1 MKLLH
6 ITSAY
11 PEYFREIYQR
21 NNQLAGACYRKQKD
35 FIDYD
40 AFGWGDFWYH
50 ALRPRGVDIQ
60 EIWYNAAPLQY
71 AWWREYRSETTLPED
86 IEEIAA
92 EQAADFQPEVLW
104 FNESSPSLLQKIRE
118 KCPKLKVVV
127 GWAGSA
133 LPPLEL
139 YDSMDLVFSCAQES
153 VDRLN
158 SSGKRAALMHHGF
171 EPRILDRVPKTS
183 EKEFAVTFIGQ
194 IIRGSEF
201 HNERSKLLEDLA
213 RNIDLSIFSSIAGL
227 GQKHEIRTKL
237 QQVKYGLDKT
247 LFAAGLTNKMKR
259 KSLPVSQRNPQL
271 EPYLHPAKYGLEM
284 YETIRK
290 SKVVLNIH
298 ADSSPKFASN
308 MRLFETTG
316 MGSCLFTD
324 WRENLPELF
333 RPDFEI
339 VTYKNREECIEKA
352 KWLLEH
358 PREAEA
364 IAKAGQERTLREHT
378 FSHRAEGFLAKVKAL
393 L

>member
-21 NNQLAGACYRKQKD
+21 NNRLAFASYEKQKN

-40 AFGWGDFWYH
+40 AFGWGDFWFH
-50 ALRPRGVDIQ
+50 ALRPHGVEIQ
-60 EIWYNAAPLQY
+60 EILYNAAPLQQ
-71 AWWREYRSETTLPED
+71 AWWKENRSETELPIDLEL
-86 IEEIAA
+86 IAA
-92 EQAADFQPEVLW
+92 EQAAEFQPEVLW
-104 FNESSPSLLQKIRE
+104 FNESSPSLLNKIRE
-118 KCPKLKVVV
+118 KCPKLRLVL

-139 YDSMDLVFSCAQES
+139 YKSMDLVFSCAQES

-158 SSGKRAALMHHGF
+158 AAGFKAALMHHGF
-171 EPRILDRVPKTS
+171 DPRILDRVPKTT

-213 RNIDLSIFSSIAGL
+213 HNIDLSIFSSIAGL
-227 GQKHEIRTKL
+227 GHKHELRTKL
-237 QQVKYGLDKT
+237 QQVKYGIDKT
-247 LFAAGLTNKMKR
+247 LFAVGLSSQLKK
-259 KSLPVSQRNPQL
+259 KSLPVSQRNPKL
-271 EPYLHPAKYGLEM
+271 EPYLYPAKYGLEM

-324 WRENLPELF
+324 WRENLTELF

-352 KWLLEH
+352 KWLLDH
-358 PREAEA
+358 PREVEA
-364 IAKAGQERTLREHT
+364 IAKAGQARTLQEHT
-378 FSHRAEGFLAKVKAL
+378 FSHRAEVFLAKVKTL